1 MIFVTIVNSTQEV
14 LQIRKQTLNALP
26 EVEVKAVV
34 CSKSKFREVL
44 EEVKGLVG
52 ERVVV
57 CIELR
62 GERV

>member
-1 MIFVTIVNSTQEV
+1 MKFVVIVKSTKEV

-26 EVEVKAVV
+26 EVEVKAIV
-34 CSKSKFREVL
+34 CSKSRFKGVL
-44 EEVKGLVG
+44 EEVKSLVG

-57 CIELR
+57 CVELR